1 MPKHILAINEG
12 RAIPWANGS
21 PVFRQLADKV
31 TLRTPTLYA
40 VLRLSTLFLRTL
52 RDDPSDAEVPSHK
65 LLVRAGYIRRWA
77 PGIYSQL
84 PLGQIVQDNVARI
97 VTEEMSAIGAQH
109 VTFPA
114 LLPREPFETTGRWTD
129 YGDTLFR
136 LKDRRGND
144 YLLGPTHEELFTLAV
159 KDICTSYK
167 DLPVILFQIQT
178 KFRDEARP
186 RSGILR
192 GREFQM
198 KDSYSFDLD
207 DAGLARSYQLHRD
220 AYERVFRRLG
230 IDYRIVSAMSGAMG
244 GSQSEEFLAPS
255 PIGEDTFV
263 LCSNCDYAANVEAVR
278 IAAAESVTVTD
289 ELPAMVKVFTPN
301 SPGISAL
308 VANLNANHRSLVGDE
323 IAAKDLL
330 KNIVF
335 TVDGQP
341 VMVLVPGD
349 RGVDVERLGAA
360 MAPAKLDAFEDE
372 DFARFPFLVK
382 GYISALRMAELGI
395 AVYADPR
402 IAPGTSWVTG
412 ANEFEHHVLNAVVGR
427 DFLIDR
433 YIEVA
438 TVAEGDPCP
447 ICAASL
453 HLDRAI
459 EVGHIF
465 QLGRKYADAFE
476 LDVLGPNGKP
486 IRITMGSYGIGISRA
501 VAVIAE
507 QRLDDKGL
515 VWPHEVA
522 PAKVHIVALGKE
534 NQIEV
539 ALELGEQL
547 ERGGVSTLVD
557 DRPGLSPG
565 IKFKDAE
572 LLGMPT
578 ILVVGKGLAD
588 GTVELRDRRSGEV
601 QIVSLADA
609 VETASRWSTTSRR

>member
-1 MPKHILAINEG
+1 MVETFSRS
-12 RAIPWANGS
+12 RAAT
-21 PVFRQLADKV
+21 V
-31 TLRTPTLYA
+31 TRGTSTLVT

-52 RDDPSDAEVPSHK
+52 RDDPSDAEVASHK

-97 VTEEMSAIGAQH
+97 VGEEMAAIGAQQ

-114 LLPREPFETTGRWTD
+114 LLPREPYETTGRWTD
-129 YGDTLFR
+129 YGDNLFR

-207 DAGLARSYQLHRD
+207 DAGLAKSYQLHRD

-263 LCSNCDYAANVEAVR
+263 LCPNCNYAANVEAVQV
-278 IAAAESVTVTD
+278 AAPPSETVTD

-301 SPGISAL
+301 SPGIAAL
-308 VANLNANHRSLVGDE
+308 VDNLNRNHRGLVGEE
-323 IAAKDLL
+323 IAARDLL

-335 TVDGQP
+335 KVDGQP
-341 VMVLVPGD
+341 IIVLVPGD
-349 RGVDVERLGAA
+349 RGVDVERLTIALG
-360 MAPAKLDAFEDE
+360 PGKLELFEDD
-372 DFARFPFLVK
+372 DFDRFSFIVK
-382 GYISALRMAELGI
+382 GYISALGMKERGV

-402 IAPGTSWVTG
+402 IAQGTSWATG
-412 ANEFEHHVLNAVVGR
+412 ANEFEHHVLNAVAGR

-447 ICAASL
+447 KCAAPL

-465 QLGRKYADAFE
+465 QLGQKYADAFE

-515 VWPHEVA
+515 VWPLEVA
-522 PAKVHIVALGKE
+522 PAKVHLVAMGKE
-534 NQIEV
+534 NQVEV
-539 ALELGEQL
+539 AVELAEQL
-547 ERGGVSTLVD
+547 EARGISTLVD
-557 DRPGLSPG
+557 DRPSLSPG
-565 IKFKDAE
+565 VKFKDAE

-578 ILVVGKGLAD
+578 ILVVGKGLTE
-588 GTVELRDRRSGEV
+588 GNVELRDRQTGGIE
-601 QIVSLADA
+601 IVALVDA
-609 VETASRWSTTSRR
+609 VESIVRATRIN